1 VKRSVI
7 FVLFVVVAI
16 TALLFSGKLLR
27 RQDQDSTHASQQTT
41 SIRAPKKGDMAPD
54 FTLKVLGEKGKTMQL
69 SSLKGKGVIVNF
81 WATWCEP
88 CKIELPWLV
97 ELQKK
102 YGPEGLQI
110 IGVADD
116 ESGEKSISAF
126 AQKMGINYPILL
138 GTDQVADQYGG
149 LDGLPTSFFIDRSG
163 KVVDVLIGIDSESRL
178 EDSIKKSLGQGGSSD
193 SNTKT
198 ASAK

>member
-1 VKRSVI
+1 MNKSVL
-7 FVLFVVVAI
+7 FVLFVVVAVS
-16 TALLFSGKLLR
+16 ALLFSGKYLR
-27 RQDQDSTHASQQTT
+27 HQGSGNAHVQSS
-41 SIRAPKKGDMAPD
+41 RAPQKGDLAPD
-54 FTLKVLGEKGKTMQL
+54 FTLKVLGENGKTLQL

-116 ESGEKSISAF
+116 DSGEKTISDF
-126 AQKMGINYPILL
+126 ARKMQINYPVLL

-163 KVVDVLIGIDSESRL
+163 KVVDVVIGIDSESRL
-178 EDSIKKSLGQGGSSD
+178 EESIKKSLGLGGSSD

>member
-1 VKRSVI
+1 MKGSVI
-7 FVLFVVVAI
+7 VVLFVVVAI
-16 TALLFSGKLLR
+16 TALLFSGSVLHRAKNPAA
-27 RQDQDSTHASQQTT
+27 TGHQQL
-41 SIRAPKKGDMAPD
+41 SSKAPRKGDMAPD
-54 FTLKVLGEKGKTMQL
+54 FTLKVLGENGKTMQL

-116 ESGEKSISAF
+116 DSGEKTISDF
-126 AQKMGINYPILL
+126 AHKMQINYPVLL
-138 GTDQVADQYGG
+138 GTDQVAVQYGG

-193 SNTKT
+193 STTKT
-198 ASAK
+198 ASK

>member
-1 VKRSVI
+1 MKRSVI

>member
-1 VKRSVI
+1 M
-7 FVLFVVVAI
+7 VVAVS
-16 TALLFSGKLLR
+16 ALLFSGKYLR
-27 RQDQDSTHASQQTT
+27 HQGSGNTHVQS
-41 SIRAPKKGDMAPD
+41 SRAPQKGDMAPD
-54 FTLKVLGEKGKTMQL
+54 FTLKVLGENGKTLRL

-81 WATWCEP
+81 WATWCGP
-88 CKIELPWLV
+88 CKIEMPWLV

-116 ESGEKSISAF
+116 DSGEKSISDF
-126 AQKMGINYPILL
+126 ARKMQLNYPVLL
-138 GTDQVADQYGG
+138 GTEQVAEQYGG
-149 LDGLPTSFFIDRSG
+149 LEGLPTSFFVDRSG

-178 EDSIKKSLGQGGSSD
+178 EDSIKKSLGPGGGRD

>member
-1 VKRSVI
+1 VKGSVI
-7 FVLFVVVAI
+7 VVLFVVVAI
-16 TALLFSGKLLR
+16 TALLFSGSVLH
-27 RQDQDSTHASQQTT
+27 HAKNPAATGHQQL
-41 SIRAPKKGDMAPD
+41 SSKAPRKGEVAPD
-54 FTLKVLGEKGKTMQL
+54 FTLKVLGENGKTMQL

-116 ESGEKSISAF
+116 DSGEKTISTF
-126 AQKMGINYPILL
+126 ARKMGINYPILL

-198 ASAK
+198 AASK

>member
-1 VKRSVI
+1 VKGSVI
-7 FVLFVVVAI
+7 VVLFVVVAI
-16 TALLFSGKLLR
+16 TALLFSGSVLHRAKNPAA
-27 RQDQDSTHASQQTT
+27 TGHQQLSSKTP
-41 SIRAPKKGDMAPD
+41 RKGDVAPD
-54 FTLKVLGEKGKTMQL
+54 FTLKVLGENGKTMQL

-116 ESGEKSISAF
+116 DSGEKTISDF
-126 AQKMGINYPILL
+126 AHKMQINYPVLL

-198 ASAK
+198 AASK

>member
-1 VKRSVI
+1 VKGSVI
-7 FVLFVVVAI
+7 VVLFVVVAI
-16 TALLFSGKLLR
+16 TALLFSGSVLHRAKNPAA
-27 RQDQDSTHASQQTT
+27 TGHQQL
-41 SIRAPKKGDMAPD
+41 SSKAPRKGDVAPD
-54 FTLKVLGEKGKTMQL
+54 FTLKVLGENGKTMQL

-116 ESGEKSISAF
+116 DSGEKTISSF
-126 AQKMGINYPILL
+126 ARKMGINYPILL

-193 SNTKT
+193 STTKT
-198 ASAK
+198 ASK

>member
-1 VKRSVI
+1 MKRSVI

-16 TALLFSGKLLR
+16 TALLFSGKFLR

-54 FTLKVLGEKGKTMQL
+54 FTLKVLGEKGKTLQL

-178 EDSIKKSLGQGGSSD
+178 EDSIKKSLGQRGSSD

>member
-1 VKRSVI
+1 MKGSVI
-7 FVLFVVVAI
+7 VVLFVVVAI
-16 TALLFSGKLLR
+16 TALLFSGSVLHRAKNPAA
-27 RQDQDSTHASQQTT
+27 TGHQQL
-41 SIRAPKKGDMAPD
+41 SSKAPRKGDVAPD
-54 FTLKVLGEKGKTMQL
+54 FTLKVLGENGKTMQL

-116 ESGEKSISAF
+116 DSGEKTISSF
-126 AQKMGINYPILL
+126 ARKMGINYPILL

-198 ASAK
+198 AASK